1 MNKYR
6 PDVIFMGKCEVAGR
20 QLSFLVVS
28 GSGLVGGGRLVGRGG
43 LVGRSRLVG
52 RGGLV
57 GRSRLVGRGGLVA
70 GLVAAGL
77 VRGVLSLTLVG
88 DVGNQARVG
97 VVHTVG
103 DRLGTAVGQHNRV
116 RSLGGVAVTGLLGVE
131 LGLVV
136 SVSVDVVA
144 EVVLGRLVIALL
156 VSRGLVG
163 RPRVV
168 GRLGLVGRG
177 RGGVGRAVGG
187 GNGQQGGNHEELK
200 KEIK

>member
-1 MNKYR
+1 M
-6 PDVIFMGKCEVAGR
+6 
-20 QLSFLVVS
+20 LT
-28 GSGLVGGGRLVGRGG
+28 GGRR
-43 LVGRSRLVG
+43 RACRW
-52 RGGLV
+52 
-57 GRSRLVGRGGLVA
+57 A
-70 GLVAAGL
+70 GSWACSWACSCWAGT
-77 VRGVLSLTLVG
+77 RVLSLTLVG
-88 DVGNQARVG
+88 DVGNGARVG

-103 DRLGTAVGQHNRV
+103 HLLGTAVGQRNRV

-168 GRLGLVGRG
+168 GRLGP
-177 RGGVGRAVGG
+177 VGRAVGG
-187 GNGQQGGNHEELK
+187 GNGQQGGNHEELEK
-200 KEIK
+200 KKK

>member
-1 MNKYR
+1 
-6 PDVIFMGKCEVAGR
+6 MG
-20 QLSFLVVS
+20 
-28 GSGLVGGGRLVGRGG
+28 
-43 LVGRSRLVG
+43 
-52 RGGLV
+52 
-57 GRSRLVGRGGLVA
+57 
-70 GLVAAGL
+70 GL

-177 RGGVGRAVGG
+177 VVGG
-187 GNGQQGGNHEELK
+187 GNGQQGSNNEELEK
-200 KEIK
+200 KKKIFVSFISVQMLAWSLTEISKYL